1 MEEITQIIDNVAQGH
16 KPDEQLNSILMDK
29 VRDSLDLKKIEVA
42 NKIYNQAA
50 ENSADKN

>member
-1 MEEITQIIDNVAQGH
+1 MEEITQVIDAISTGH

-42 NKIYNQAA
+42 NQIYNKSV
-50 ENSADKN
+50 ENAADKN